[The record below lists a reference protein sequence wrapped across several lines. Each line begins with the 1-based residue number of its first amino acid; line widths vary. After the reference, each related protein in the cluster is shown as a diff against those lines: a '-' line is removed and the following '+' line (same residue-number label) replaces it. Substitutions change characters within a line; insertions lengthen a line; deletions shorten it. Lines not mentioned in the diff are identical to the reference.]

1 MAAVASTGSPL
12 GLPVRSHLAM
22 VTRGVFRMRLTFQDC
37 SWVITTR
44 SSPCGAAQ
52 MAVGLGLPS
61 LVNVVNRMYSDLATS
76 ANVTGMRSNLLPRVA
91 SLSPSSGETPSAGPT
106 TLTLRGGARFPASPT
121 VKHATH
127 DSGE

>member
-22 VTRGVFRMRLTFQDC
+22 VTRGVFRMRLIFQDC

-44 SSPCGAAQ
+44 PSPEGAAQ

-61 LVNVVNRMYSDLATS
+61 LVNVVSRMYSDLAIS
-76 ANVTGMRSNLLPRVA
+76 ANVTGMTPNLLPRVA
-91 SLSPSSGETPSAGPT
+91 SLLPHRIRPSSALELALGLQQDLAQ
-106 TLTLRGGARFPASPT
+106 A
-121 VKHATH
+121 
-127 DSGE
+127 